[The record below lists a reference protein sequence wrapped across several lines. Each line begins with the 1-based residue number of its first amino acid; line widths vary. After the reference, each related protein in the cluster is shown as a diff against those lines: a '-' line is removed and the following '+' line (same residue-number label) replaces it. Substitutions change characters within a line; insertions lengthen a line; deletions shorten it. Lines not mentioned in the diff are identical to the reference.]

1 MKSNTRF
8 AFMTYTSPPAPL
20 LIKERDAKGRV
31 RFLNTTRY
39 KFPNKLATYC
49 LHISI
54 VALLNITHSRLLAQV
69 VTPAQ
74 LPEGNS
80 FQSQQ
85 LPPPQ
90 DVQPRPSSPVPPPKP
105 PQPLPP
111 LEDLLPPSRPT
122 PTPSESIPGKLPETI
137 IVERFEVIGSTVFSP
152 EELALV
158 LAKFTNRP
166 ISLTEVFQ
174 ARTAITELYIKKG
187 YITSGAYIP
196 AQTMQSGVVTIQV
209 VEGKLED
216 IQVTGTRRLK
226 RNYIRS
232 RLAIATEPPLNRE
245 RLLKALQLLQLNP
258 LIQNLSAEL
267 TAGTRPATSILQIQ
281 IQEAKSFSSQIV
293 LDNRRSPSVG
303 NFRRRL
309 QVNQANLLGFGDGL
323 SLAYTNTDGSNAF
336 DANYTFPL
344 NSRNGTLS
352 FYYGTTSSEI
362 IERPFNFLDI
372 QSASRYYEL
381 TFRQP
386 VIQTPTQEFA
396 LGFTASRRESE
407 ASYNPGEI
415 GRIGFPSIGADDEGR
430 TRVSA
435 LRFFQEW
442 TARNSREVIAARS
455 QFNIGL
461 GALGATI
468 NSNPPDSRFFSW
480 QGQAQWVRLLAPD
493 TVLLLR
499 ADMQL
504 ASTALLPLEQIGL
517 GGLDSVR
524 GYRQDFLLTDNGAFA
539 SAEVQ
544 VPILRVR
551 EIDGVLQIIPFVD
564 FGVGWNS
571 SDKDNPNP
579 NTLASAG
586 LGLRWSQSDRF
597 TARLDWGIPL
607 ISVDSR
613 ERTWQE
619 NGLYFSIQ
627 YNP

>member
-1 MKSNTRF
+1 MVL
-8 AFMTYTSPPAPL
+8 Y
-20 LIKERDAKGRV
+20 
-31 RFLNTTRY
+31 
-39 KFPNKLATYC
+39 
-49 LHISI
+49 ISI
-54 VALLNITHSRLLAQV
+54 VALLSITPKRLLAQV
-69 VTPAQ
+69 VTPVQ

-90 DVQPRPSSPVPPPKP
+90 DVQPRLPTPTPTPKP

-111 LEDLLPPSRPT
+111 PENLLPPSRLT
-122 PTPSESIPGKLPETI
+122 PNKSEPIPGKLPETI
-137 IVERFEVIGSTVFSP
+137 IVKHFEVIGSTVFSQQ
-152 EELALV
+152 ELDKV
-158 LAKFTNRP
+158 LAPFTNKP
-166 ISLTEVFQ
+166 ISLTEVYQ

-187 YITSGAYIP
+187 YITSGAYLP
-196 AQTMQSGVVTIQV
+196 PQTMQSGVVKIQV

-226 RNYIRS
+226 RNYVRS
-232 RLAIATEPPLNRE
+232 RLARATSPPLNRE
-245 RLLKALQLLQLNP
+245 RLLEALQLLQLNP

-267 TAGTRPATSILQIQ
+267 TAGTRPGTTILQVQ
-281 IQEAKSFSSQIV
+281 IQEAQTFSTQIV

-303 NFRRRL
+303 SFRRRL

-336 DANYTFPL
+336 DASYTLPL
-344 NSRNGTLS
+344 NPQNGTLS

-362 IERPFNFLDI
+362 IERPFNSLDI

-396 LGFTASRRESE
+396 LGFTASRRESDISSLLFQPE
-407 ASYNPGEI
+407 YGLPPNELSP
-415 GRIGFPSIGADDEGR
+415 GADEEGR

-442 TARNSREVIAARS
+442 TSRNSREVIAARS
-455 QFNIGL
+455 QFTIGL
-461 GALGATI
+461 GVLGATI
-468 NSNPPDSRFFSW
+468 NNNPPDSRFFSW
-480 QGQAQWVRLLAPD
+480 QGQAQWVRRLAPD

-504 ASTALLPLEQIGL
+504 ASRALLPLEQIGL

-544 VPILRVR
+544 VPILRLPQ
-551 EIDGVLQIIPFVD
+551 INGVLQIIPFVD

-571 SDKDNPNP
+571 SDRENPNP
-579 NTLASAG
+579 NTLASVG
-586 LGLRWSQSDRF
+586 LGLRWSQGERF

-627 YNP
+627 YNPF

>member
-1 MKSNTRF
+1 MKS
-8 AFMTYTSPPAPL
+8 
-20 LIKERDAKGRV
+20 
-31 RFLNTTRY
+31 
-39 KFPNKLATYC
+39 KFSNKLAVHYTSFTGFVVSALALKRQLQATY
-49 LHISI
+49 LQISI
-54 VALLNITHSRLLAQV
+54 VALLLIIPERLTAQV
-69 VTPAQ
+69 VTPVQ
-74 LPEGNS
+74 LPEGNF

-85 LPPPQ
+85 LPLPQ
-90 DVQPRPSSPVPPPKP
+90 DVQPPPPTPVPTPKP

-111 LEDLLPPSRPT
+111 LEDLLPPSQPT
-122 PTPSESIPGKLPETI
+122 PTPSEPIPGKLPETI
-137 IVERFEVIGSTVFSP
+137 IIKRFEVIGSTVFSP
-152 EELALV
+152 EELAEV
-158 LAKFTNRP
+158 LAKFTNKP
-166 ISLTEVFQ
+166 ISLTEVYQ
-174 ARTAITELYIKKG
+174 ARTAITELYIKRG
-187 YITSGAYIP
+187 YITSGAYLP
-196 AQTMQSGVVTIQV
+196 PQTMEDGVVRIQV
-209 VEGKLED
+209 VEGTLED
-216 IQVTGTRRLK
+216 IQVTGTRRLR

-232 RLAIATEPPLNRE
+232 RLGRATEPPLNRE
-245 RLLKALQLLQLNP
+245 RLLEALQLLQLNP

-267 TAGTRPATSILQIQ
+267 TAGTRQGASILQLK
-281 IQEAKSFSSQIV
+281 IQEAQTFSSQIV

-303 NFRRRL
+303 SFRRRL
-309 QVNQANLLGFGDGL
+309 QVNEANLLGFGDGL
-323 SLAYTNTDGSNAF
+323 SLAYTNTDGSNSF
-336 DANYTFPL
+336 DASYTFPL

-352 FYYGTTSSEI
+352 FYYGTTSSDI
-362 IERPFNFLDI
+362 IERPFNQLDI

-381 TFRQP
+381 IFRQP

-396 LGFTASRRESE
+396 LGFIASRRESDI
-407 ASYNPGEI
+407 SSRLFQPDI
-415 GRIGFPSIGADDEGR
+415 GLPPNELSPGADEEGR

-442 TARNSREVIAARS
+442 TSRNSREVIAARS

-461 GALGATI
+461 GALNATI

-480 QGQAQWVRLLAPD
+480 QGQAQWVRLLARD

-504 ASTALLPLEQIGL
+504 ASRTLLPLEQIGL

-544 VPILRVR
+544 VPVLRVPQ
-551 EIDGVLQIIPFVD
+551 INGVLQIIPFVD

-571 SDKDNPNP
+571 SDRENPDP
-579 NTLASAG
+579 NTLASVG
-586 LGLRWSQSDRF
+586 LGLRWSQGDRF

-627 YNP
+627 YNPF

>member
-1 MKSNTRF
+1 MKS
-8 AFMTYTSPPAPL
+8 
-20 LIKERDAKGRV
+20 
-31 RFLNTTRY
+31 
-39 KFPNKLATYC
+39 KFPNKLAVHYTSFTEFVVGALALKRQLQATLY
-49 LHISI
+49 LQISI
-54 VALLNITHSRLLAQV
+54 VALLLIIPERLIAQV
-69 VTPAQ
+69 VTPVQ

-85 LPPPQ
+85 LPSPQ
-90 DVQPRPSSPVPPPKP
+90 DVQPPPPTPVPTPKP

-111 LEDLLPPSRPT
+111 LEDLLPPSGPT
-122 PTPSESIPGKLPETI
+122 PTPSEPIPGKLPEAI
-137 IVERFEVIGSTVFSP
+137 IVKRFEVIGSTVFSP
-152 EELALV
+152 EELAKV
-158 LAKFTNRP
+158 LAPFTNKP

-174 ARTAITELYIKKG
+174 ARTAITELYFKKG

-196 AQTMQSGVVTIQV
+196 LQTMESGVVTIQV
-209 VEGKLED
+209 VEGTLED
-216 IQVTGTRRLK
+216 IQVTGTRRLR

-232 RLAIATEPPLNRE
+232 RLGRATELPLNRE
-245 RLLKALQLLQLNP
+245 RLLEALQLLQLNP

-267 TAGTRPATSILQIQ
+267 TAGTRPGASILQLK
-281 IQEAKSFSSQIV
+281 IQEAQTFSSQIV

-303 NFRRRL
+303 SFRRRL
-309 QVNQANLLGFGDGL
+309 QVNEANLLGFGDGL
-323 SLAYTNTDGSNAF
+323 SLAYTNTDGSNSF
-336 DANYTFPL
+336 DASYTFPL

-352 FYYGTTSSEI
+352 FYYGTTSSDI
-362 IERPFNFLDI
+362 IEPGFNFLDI

-381 TFRQP
+381 IFRQP

-396 LGFTASRRESE
+396 LGFIASRRESDI
-407 ASYNPGEI
+407 SSRLFQPDI
-415 GRIGFPSIGADDEGR
+415 GLPPNELSPGADEEGR

-442 TARNSREVIAARS
+442 TSRNSREVIAARS

-461 GALGATI
+461 GALNATI

-480 QGQAQWVRLLAPD
+480 QGQAQWVRLLARD

-504 ASTALLPLEQIGL
+504 ASRALLPIEQIGL

-544 VPILRVR
+544 VPVLRVPQ
-551 EIDGVLQIIPFVD
+551 INGVLQIIPFVD

-571 SDKDNPNP
+571 SDRENPDP
-579 NTLASAG
+579 NTLASVG
-586 LGLRWSQSDRF
+586 LGLRWSQGDRF

-627 YNP
+627 YNPF

>member
-1 MKSNTRF
+1 MKS
-8 AFMTYTSPPAPL
+8 
-20 LIKERDAKGRV
+20 
-31 RFLNTTRY
+31 
-39 KFPNKLATYC
+39 KFSNKLAVHYTSFTEFVVSALALKRQLQATY
-49 LHISI
+49 LQISI
-54 VALLNITHSRLLAQV
+54 VALLLIIPERLTAQV
-69 VTPAQ
+69 VTPVQ
-74 LPEGNS
+74 LPEGNF

-85 LPPPQ
+85 LPLPQ
-90 DVQPRPSSPVPPPKP
+90 DVQPPPPTPVPTPKP

-111 LEDLLPPSRPT
+111 LEDLLPPSQPT
-122 PTPSESIPGKLPETI
+122 PTPSEPIPGKLPEAI
-137 IVERFEVIGSTVFSP
+137 IIKRFEVIGSTVFSP
-152 EELALV
+152 EELAKV
-158 LAKFTNRP
+158 LAPFTNKP

-174 ARTAITELYIKKG
+174 ARTAITELYFKKG

-196 AQTMQSGVVTIQV
+196 LQTMESGVVRIQV
-209 VEGKLED
+209 VEGTLED
-216 IQVTGTRRLK
+216 IQVTGTRRLR

-232 RLAIATEPPLNRE
+232 RLNRATEPPLNRE
-245 RLLKALQLLQLNP
+245 RLLEALQLLQLNP

-267 TAGTRPATSILQIQ
+267 TAGTRQGASILQLK
-281 IQEAKSFSSQIV
+281 IQEAQTFSSQIV

-303 NFRRRL
+303 SFRRRL
-309 QVNQANLLGFGDGL
+309 QVNEANLLGFGDSL

-336 DANYTFPL
+336 DASYTFPL

-352 FYYGTTSSEI
+352 FYYGTTSSDI
-362 IERPFNFLDI
+362 IEPGFNFLDI

-381 TFRQP
+381 IFRQP

-396 LGFTASRRESE
+396 LGFIASRRESDI
-407 ASYNPGEI
+407 SSRLFQPDI
-415 GRIGFPSIGADDEGR
+415 GLPPNELSPGADEEGR

-442 TARNSREVIAARS
+442 TSRNSREVIAARS

-461 GALGATI
+461 GALNATI

-480 QGQAQWVRLLAPD
+480 QGQAQWVRLLARD
-493 TVLLLR
+493 TLLLLR
-499 ADMQL
+499 ADIQM
-504 ASTALLPLEQIGL
+504 ASRTLLPIEQIGL

-544 VPILRVR
+544 VPVLRVPQ
-551 EIDGVLQIIPFVD
+551 INGVLQIIPFVD

-571 SDKDNPNP
+571 SDRENPDP
-579 NTLASAG
+579 NTLASVG
-586 LGLRWSQSDRF
+586 LGLRWSQGDRF

-627 YNP
+627 YNPF

>member
-1 MKSNTRF
+1 MKS
-8 AFMTYTSPPAPL
+8 
-20 LIKERDAKGRV
+20 
-31 RFLNTTRY
+31 
-39 KFPNKLATYC
+39 KFPNKLAVHYTSFTEFVVGTLALKRQLQATY
-49 LHISI
+49 LQISI
-54 VALLNITHSRLLAQV
+54 VALLLIIPERLTAQV
-69 VTPAQ
+69 VTPVQ
-74 LPEGNS
+74 LPEGNF

-85 LPPPQ
+85 LPLPQ
-90 DVQPRPSSPVPPPKP
+90 DVQPPPPTPVPTPKP

-111 LEDLLPPSRPT
+111 LEDLLPPSQPT
-122 PTPSESIPGKLPETI
+122 PTPSEPIPGKLPETI
-137 IVERFEVIGSTVFSP
+137 IIKRFEVIGSTVFSP
-152 EELALV
+152 EELAKV
-158 LAKFTNRP
+158 LTPFTNRP
-166 ISLTEVFQ
+166 ISLTEVYQ
-174 ARTAITELYIKKG
+174 ARTAITELYIKRG
-187 YITSGAYIP
+187 YITSGAYLP
-196 AQTMQSGVVTIQV
+196 PQTMEDGVVRIQV
-209 VEGKLED
+209 VEGTLED
-216 IQVTGTRRLK
+216 IQVTGTRRLR

-232 RLAIATEPPLNRE
+232 RLGRATEPPLNRE
-245 RLLKALQLLQLNP
+245 RLLEALQLLQLNP

-267 TAGTRPATSILQIQ
+267 TAGTRQGASILQLK
-281 IQEAKSFSSQIV
+281 IQEAQTFSSQIV

-303 NFRRRL
+303 SFRRRL
-309 QVNQANLLGFGDGL
+309 QVNEANLLGFGDGL
-323 SLAYTNTDGSNAF
+323 SLAYTNTDGSNSF
-336 DANYTFPL
+336 DASYTFPL

-352 FYYGTTSSEI
+352 FYYGTTSSDI
-362 IERPFNFLDI
+362 IERPFNQLDI

-381 TFRQP
+381 IFRQP

-396 LGFTASRRESE
+396 LGFIASRRESDI
-407 ASYNPGEI
+407 SSRLFQPDI
-415 GRIGFPSIGADDEGR
+415 GLPPNELSPGADEEGR

-442 TARNSREVIAARS
+442 TSRNSREVIAARS

-461 GALGATI
+461 GALNATI

-480 QGQAQWVRLLAPD
+480 QGQAQWVRLLARD

-504 ASTALLPLEQIGL
+504 ASRTLLPLEQIGL

-544 VPILRVR
+544 VPVLRVPQ
-551 EIDGVLQIIPFVD
+551 INGVLQIIPFVD

-571 SDKDNPNP
+571 SDRENPDP
-579 NTLASAG
+579 NTLASVG
-586 LGLRWSQSDRF
+586 LGLRWSQGVSGAPPQEARF

-627 YNP
+627 YNPF

>member
-1 MKSNTRF
+1 
-8 AFMTYTSPPAPL
+8 MTYTSPPAPL
-20 LIKERDAKGRV
+20 LIKERGAIGGV
-31 RFLNTTRY
+31 RFLNATRY
-39 KFPNKLATYC
+39 KFPNKLAIYY
-49 LHISI
+49 LQISI
-54 VALLNITHSRLLAQV
+54 VALLIIIPKRLHAQV
-69 VTPAQ
+69 VIPVQ
-74 LPEGNS
+74 LPNGDS
-80 FQSQQ
+80 LQSQQ

-90 DVQPRPSSPVPPPKP
+90 DVQPPPPTPVPTPKP

-122 PTPSESIPGKLPETI
+122 PIPSEPIPGKLPETI
-137 IVERFEVIGSTVFSP
+137 IVKRFEVIGSTVFSP
-152 EELALV
+152 EELAEV
-158 LAKFTNRP
+158 LAPFTNKR
-166 ISLTEVFQ
+166 ISLTEVYQ
-174 ARTAITELYIKKG
+174 ARTAITELYIKEG

-196 AQTMQSGVVTIQV
+196 PQTMQDGVVGIQV
-209 VEGKLED
+209 VEGTLED
-216 IQVTGTRRLK
+216 IQVTGTRRLR

-232 RLAIATEPPLNRE
+232 RLGRATEPPLNRE
-245 RLLKALQLLQLNP
+245 RLLEALQLLQLNP

-267 TAGTRPATSILQIQ
+267 TAGTRPGASILQIQ
-281 IQEAKSFSSQIV
+281 IQEAQTFSTQIV

-303 NFRRRL
+303 SFRRRL
-309 QVNQANLLGFGDGL
+309 QVNEANLLGFGDSL

-336 DANYTFPL
+336 DGSYTFPL
-344 NSRNGTLS
+344 NSKNGTLS
-352 FYYGTTSSEI
+352 FYYGTTSSNI
-362 IERPFNFLDI
+362 IERPFNQLDI

-381 TFRQP
+381 IFRQP
-386 VIQTPTQEFA
+386 VIQTPTQEFS
-396 LGFTASRRESE
+396 LGFIASRRESE
-407 ASYNPGEI
+407 ASYNPGGF
-415 GRIGFPSIGADDEGR
+415 GRFGFPSIGADEEGR

-442 TARNSREVIAARS
+442 TSRNSREVIAARS

-468 NSNPPDSRFFSW
+468 NDNPPDSRFFSW

-499 ADMQL
+499 ADIQM
-504 ASTALLPLEQIGL
+504 ASRALLPLEQIGL

-524 GYRQDFLLTDNGAFA
+524 GYRQDFLLTDNAAFA

-544 VPILRVR
+544 VPVLRVR
-551 EIDGVLQIIPFVD
+551 EINGVLQIIPFVD

-571 SDKDNPNP
+571 SDRENPDA
-579 NTLASAG
+579 NTLASVG
-586 LGLRWSQSDRF
+586 LGLRWSQGERF

-613 ERTWQE
+613 EGTWQE

-627 YNP
+627 YNPF

>member
-1 MKSNTRF
+1 MKS
-8 AFMTYTSPPAPL
+8 
-20 LIKERDAKGRV
+20 
-31 RFLNTTRY
+31 
-39 KFPNKLATYC
+39 KFPNKLAVHYTSFTGFVMRALALKRQLQAMY
-49 LHISI
+49 LQISI
-54 VALLNITHSRLLAQV
+54 VALLLIIPERLTAQV
-69 VTPAQ
+69 VTPVQ
-74 LPEGNS
+74 LPDGNS
-80 FQSQQ
+80 FQNQQ
-85 LPPPQ
+85 LPLPQ
-90 DVQPRPSSPVPPPKP
+90 DVQPPPPTPTPTPKP

-111 LEDLLPPSRPT
+111 LEDLLPPSQPT
-122 PTPSESIPGKLPETI
+122 PTPSEPIPGKLPETI
-137 IVERFEVIGSTVFSP
+137 IVKQFEVIGSTVFSP
-152 EELALV
+152 EELAKV
-158 LAKFTNRP
+158 LAPFTNKP

-174 ARTAITELYIKKG
+174 ARTAITELYFKKG

-196 AQTMQSGVVTIQV
+196 AQTMESGVVTIQV
-209 VEGKLED
+209 VEGTLED
-216 IQVTGTRRLK
+216 IQVTGTRRLR
-226 RNYIRS
+226 RNYISS
-232 RLAIATEPPLNRE
+232 RLARATSAPLNRE
-245 RLLKALQLLQLNP
+245 RLLEALQLLQLNP

-267 TAGTRPATSILQIQ
+267 TAGTRPGASILQVQ
-281 IQEAKSFSSQIV
+281 IQEAKTFSSQIV

-303 NFRRRL
+303 SFRRRL
-309 QVNQANLLGFGDGL
+309 QVNEANLLGFGDGL

-336 DANYTFPL
+336 DASYTFPL

-362 IERPFNFLDI
+362 IERPFNELDI
-372 QSASRYYEL
+372 ESASRYYEL
-381 TFRQP
+381 IFRQP

-396 LGFTASRRESE
+396 LGFIASRRESDI
-407 ASYNPGEI
+407 SSRLFQPDI
-415 GRIGFPSIGADDEGR
+415 GLPPNELSPGADEEGR
-430 TRVSA
+430 TRLSA

-442 TARNSREVIAARS
+442 TSRNSREVIAARS

-461 GALGATI
+461 GALNATI

-493 TVLLLR
+493 TLLLLR

-504 ASTALLPLEQIGL
+504 ASRALLPIEQIGL

-524 GYRQDFLLTDNGAFA
+524 GYRQDFLLTDNAAFA

-544 VPILRVR
+544 VPVLRVPQ
-551 EIDGVLQIIPFVD
+551 INGVLQIIPFVD

-571 SDKDNPNP
+571 SDRENPDP
-579 NTLASAG
+579 NTLASVG
-586 LGLRWSQSDRF
+586 LGLRWSQGERF

-627 YNP
+627 YNPF

>member
-1 MKSNTRF
+1 MKS
-8 AFMTYTSPPAPL
+8 
-20 LIKERDAKGRV
+20 
-31 RFLNTTRY
+31 
-39 KFPNKLATYC
+39 KFPNKLAVHYTSFTEFVVGTLALKRQLQATY
-49 LHISI
+49 LQISI
-54 VALLNITHSRLLAQV
+54 VALLLIIPERLTAQV
-69 VTPAQ
+69 VTPVQ
-74 LPEGNS
+74 LPEGNF

-85 LPPPQ
+85 LPLPQ
-90 DVQPRPSSPVPPPKP
+90 DVQPPPPTPVPTPKP

-111 LEDLLPPSRPT
+111 LEDLLPPSQPT
-122 PTPSESIPGKLPETI
+122 PTPSEPIPGKLPETI
-137 IVERFEVIGSTVFSP
+137 IIKRFEVIGSTVFSP
-152 EELALV
+152 EELAEV
-158 LAKFTNRP
+158 LAKFTNKP
-166 ISLTEVFQ
+166 ISLTEVYQ
-174 ARTAITELYIKKG
+174 ARTAITELYIKRG
-187 YITSGAYIP
+187 YITSGAYLP
-196 AQTMQSGVVTIQV
+196 PQTMEDGVVRIQV
-209 VEGKLED
+209 VEGTLED
-216 IQVTGTRRLK
+216 IQVTGTRRLR

-232 RLAIATEPPLNRE
+232 RLGRATEPPLNRE
-245 RLLKALQLLQLNP
+245 RLLEALQLLQLNP

-267 TAGTRPATSILQIQ
+267 TAGTRQGASILQLK
-281 IQEAKSFSSQIV
+281 IQEAQTFSSQIV

-303 NFRRRL
+303 SFRRRL
-309 QVNQANLLGFGDGL
+309 QVNEANLLGFGDGL
-323 SLAYTNTDGSNAF
+323 SLAYTNTDGSNSF
-336 DANYTFPL
+336 DASYTFPL

-352 FYYGTTSSEI
+352 FYYGTTSSDI
-362 IERPFNFLDI
+362 IERPFNELDI

-381 TFRQP
+381 IFRQP

-396 LGFTASRRESE
+396 LGFIASRRESDI
-407 ASYNPGEI
+407 SSRLFQPDI
-415 GRIGFPSIGADDEGR
+415 GLPPNELSPGADEEGR

-442 TARNSREVIAARS
+442 TSRNSREVIAARS

-461 GALGATI
+461 GALNATI

-480 QGQAQWVRLLAPD
+480 QGQAQWVRLLARD

-504 ASTALLPLEQIGL
+504 ASRTLLPLEQIGL

-544 VPILRVR
+544 VPVLRVPQ
-551 EIDGVLQIIPFVD
+551 INGVLQIIPFVD

-571 SDKDNPNP
+571 SDRENPDP
-579 NTLASAG
+579 NTLASVG
-586 LGLRWSQSDRF
+586 LGLRWSQGDRF

-627 YNP
+627 YNPF

>member
-1 MKSNTRF
+1 MKS
-8 AFMTYTSPPAPL
+8 
-20 LIKERDAKGRV
+20 
-31 RFLNTTRY
+31 
-39 KFPNKLATYC
+39 KFSNKLAVHYTSFTGFVVSALALKRQLQATY
-49 LHISI
+49 LQISI
-54 VALLNITHSRLLAQV
+54 VALLLIIPERLRAQV
-69 VTPAQ
+69 VTPVQ
-74 LPEGNS
+74 LPEGNF

-85 LPPPQ
+85 LPLPQ
-90 DVQPRPSSPVPPPKP
+90 DVQPPPPTPVPTPKP

-111 LEDLLPPSRPT
+111 LEDLLPPSQPT
-122 PTPSESIPGKLPETI
+122 PTPSEPIPGKLPETI
-137 IVERFEVIGSTVFSP
+137 IIKRFEVIGSTVFSP
-152 EELALV
+152 EELAKV
-158 LAKFTNRP
+158 LTPFTNRP
-166 ISLTEVFQ
+166 ISLTEVYQ

-187 YITSGAYIP
+187 YISSGAYLP
-196 AQTMQSGVVTIQV
+196 PQTMESGVVRIQV
-209 VEGKLED
+209 VEGTLED
-216 IQVTGTRRLK
+216 IQVTGTRRLR
-226 RNYIRS
+226 RNYISS
-232 RLAIATEPPLNRE
+232 RLARATSAPLNRE
-245 RLLKALQLLQLNP
+245 RLLEALQLLQLNP

-267 TAGTRPATSILQIQ
+267 TAGTRPGASILQLK
-281 IQEAKSFSSQIV
+281 IQEAQTFSSQIV

-303 NFRRRL
+303 SFRRRL
-309 QVNQANLLGFGDGL
+309 QVNEANLLGFGDGL
-323 SLAYTNTDGSNAF
+323 SLAYTNTDGSNSF
-336 DANYTFPL
+336 DASYTFPL
-344 NSRNGTLS
+344 NPENGTLS
-352 FYYGTTSSEI
+352 FYYGTTSSDI
-362 IERPFNFLDI
+362 IERPFNQLDI

-381 TFRQP
+381 IFRQP

-396 LGFTASRRESE
+396 LGFIASRRESDI
-407 ASYNPGEI
+407 SSRLFQPDI
-415 GRIGFPSIGADDEGR
+415 GLPPNELSPGADEEGR

-442 TARNSREVIAARS
+442 TSRNSREVIAARS

-468 NSNPPDSRFFSW
+468 NDDPPDSRFFSW

-499 ADMQL
+499 ADIQM
-504 ASTALLPLEQIGL
+504 ASRALLPLEQIGL

-544 VPILRVR
+544 VPVLRVPQ
-551 EIDGVLQIIPFVD
+551 INGVLQIIPFVD

-571 SDKDNPNP
+571 SDRENPDP
-579 NTLASAG
+579 NTLASVG
-586 LGLRWSQSDRF
+586 LGLRWSQGERF

-627 YNP
+627 YNPF

>member
-1 MKSNTRF
+1 MVL
-8 AFMTYTSPPAPL
+8 Y
-20 LIKERDAKGRV
+20 
-31 RFLNTTRY
+31 
-39 KFPNKLATYC
+39 
-49 LHISI
+49 ISI
-54 VALLNITHSRLLAQV
+54 VALLSFTPKRVTAQV

-74 LPEGNS
+74 LPNDNS
-80 FQSQQ
+80 FQTQQ

-90 DVQPRPSSPVPPPKP
+90 DVQPRPSFPTPTPKP

-111 LEDLLPPSRPT
+111 PENLLPPSRPT
-122 PTPSESIPGKLPETI
+122 PTPTEPIPGKFPETI
-137 IVERFEVIGSTVFSP
+137 IVKQFEVIGSTVFSP
-152 EELALV
+152 EELAKV
-158 LAKFTNRP
+158 LAPFTNKP

-174 ARTAITELYIKKG
+174 ARTAITDLYIKKG

-196 AQTMQSGVVTIQV
+196 AQTMQSGVVKIQV
-209 VEGKLED
+209 IEGKLED
-216 IQVTGTRRLK
+216 IQVTGTRRLR
-226 RNYIRS
+226 RNYVRS
-232 RLAIATEPPLNRE
+232 RLAIATSPPLNRE
-245 RLLKALQLLQLNP
+245 RLLEALQLLQLNR

-267 TAGTRPATSILQIQ
+267 TAGTRPGTTILQVQ
-281 IQEAKSFSSQIV
+281 IQEAKTFSSQIV

-303 NFRRRL
+303 SFRRRL
-309 QVNQANLLGFGDGL
+309 QVNSANLLGFGDGL

-336 DANYTFPL
+336 DGSYTFPL
-344 NSRNGTLS
+344 NPQNGTLS
-352 FYYGTTSSEI
+352 FYYGTTSSDI
-362 IERPFNFLDI
+362 IERPFNQLDI
-372 QSASRYYEL
+372 QSASRYYEI

-407 ASYNPGEI
+407 ISSVLFREEFGLPPNELSP
-415 GRIGFPSIGADDEGR
+415 GADEEGR

-442 TARNSREVIAARS
+442 TSRNSREVIAARS

-461 GALGATI
+461 GALDATI

-480 QGQAQWVRLLAPD
+480 LGLAQWVRLLAPD

-499 ADMQL
+499 ADVQL
-504 ASTALLPLEQIGL
+504 ASRALLPLEQIGL
-517 GGLDSVR
+517 GGLDNVR

-544 VPILRVR
+544 VPIFRVR
-551 EIDGVLQIIPFVD
+551 EINGVLQIIPFVD

-571 SDKDNPNP
+571 SNRNNPNP
-579 NTLASAG
+579 NTLASVG
-586 LGLRWSQSDRF
+586 LGLRWSQGDRF

-619 NGLYFSIQ
+619 NGLYFYIQ